1 MSIAQVR
8 ALLGDMPK
16 WDRQTATGD
25 GVTKNYIASSLPI
38 VEDSESVTVNSSSV
52 TKPTQYTID
61 YDLGLISFVTAPGD
75 GQAIVTQFSYAEL
88 SDDTITALLS
98 IEPNPYLAASIAAN
112 NLAGK
117 YASQVD
123 KQVGDLRLSY
133 SQRAKAW
140 RDLATALAAANNRSL
155 ATITAPWAGGTS
167 RADKE
172 IYRQN
177 TDIVAP
183 TMTKTMQEFP
193 GESTPRT
200 SDPWS
205 A

>member
-8 ALLGDMPK
+8 ALLGDLPR
-16 WDRQTATGD
+16 WASYSAVGD
-25 GVTKNYIASSLPI
+25 GSTKKYVVSSLT
-38 VEDSESVTVNSSSV
+38 VTADSESVIVNGSALS
-52 TKPTQYTID
+52 KPTNYSID
-61 YDLGLISFVTAPGD
+61 NDLALVTFVTAPGAS
-75 GQAIVTQFSYAEL
+75 QAISVAFSASEL
-88 SDDTITALLS
+88 SDTTITALLS

-117 YASQVD
+117 YAGQVD
-123 KQVGDLRLSY
+123 KQVGDLRLAY

-155 ATITAPWAGGTS
+155 ATITAPWAGGVS
-167 RADKE
+167 RSDKE
-172 IYRQN
+172 AYRQN
-177 TDIVAP
+177 TDLVAP
-183 TMTKTMQEFP
+183 TMTKTMQDFP
-193 GESTPRT
+193 GESTPKA